1 MEEKGWC
8 QRGRSCLS
16 PAEETQFPPLSYM
29 REIIKPALEFL
40 NQVQAR
46 FIPTFSKL
54 KALL

>member
-16 PAEETQFPPLSYM
+16 PAGETQFPPLSYM